1 MEYIYLVKER
11 EFIKT
16 EEEIYKIGRSAQYNA
31 KRINQYPNGSI
42 ILLIIFCGNSE
53 EIEKFLITEFK
64 KLFKQRRDI
73 GLEYFEGCFLKM
85 RDVITENIIK
95 LDNITIDKFKKE
107 TRDELNKRI
116 QNIESQISERKK
128 RNDEQ
133 DELKNKVIDKEIDKE
148 ELKRNKEERKKKK
161 EERKKKKEEKKR
173 EKEEKKRE
181 KEEEMKKKEE
191 ELILKK
197 EEKKREKEEKKR
209 EKEEEMKK
217 KEEELILKKEEKK
230 REKEEKCVLKKE
242 NNENIIKD
250 FLNYFELS
258 DNINDYILSSEI
270 QEWLNEKNIGIS
282 MKKFGMEMKK
292 YIIINNLKNIKNDA
306 KSINGKSKQV
316 WIGIKYMSDYKFS
329 KK

>member
-197 EEKKREKEEKKR
+197 EEKKREKEEK
-209 EKEEEMKK
+209 
-217 KEEELILKKEEKK
+217 
-230 REKEEKCVLKKE
+230 CVLKKE